1 MNGTRPLIILDD
13 TLILNKFSSSRI
25 CYLHPQD
32 SGKIIKINRTERRG
46 KNIDFNALEF
56 KAYQA
61 MSDRLKAFFP
71 KCYGYED
78 TNLGKG
84 LVFERIIDHAEPK
97 DKDGEKRFPP
107 VLKRLINTGSPL
119 LTQDLL
125 DKLKEFFTLLEK
137 EKICSNS
144 LQAENIAVQTME
156 NGEIRIISPD
166 CKLTEHRELIPV
178 CYIPFFLKMK
188 IRRRGKRTLDLVAK
202 NIHK

>member
-1 MNGTRPLIILDD
+1 MKDTYPHILLDKTYLLSD
-13 TLILNKFSSSRI
+13 SSSSRI
-25 CYLHPQD
+25 CYIHPLD
-32 SGKIIKINRTERRG
+32 SNKIIKINRAERKGRS
-46 KNIDFNALEF
+46 IDFNALEF

-61 MSDRLKAFFP
+61 MSDKLKAFFP

-84 LVFERIIDHAEPK
+84 LVFERIIDYAEHE
-97 DKDGEKRFPP
+97 DKAKRFPP
-107 VLKRLINTGSPL
+107 ILAGLINTHSPL

-144 LQAENIAVQTME
+144 LQIENIAVQTME
-156 NGEIRIISPD
+156 NGKTRIISPD
-166 CKLTEHRELIPV
+166 CKLTEHREFIPV
-178 CYIPFFLKMK
+178 CRIPFFLKKK
-188 IRRRGKRTLDLVAK
+188 IHRRAKRTLDLVAK